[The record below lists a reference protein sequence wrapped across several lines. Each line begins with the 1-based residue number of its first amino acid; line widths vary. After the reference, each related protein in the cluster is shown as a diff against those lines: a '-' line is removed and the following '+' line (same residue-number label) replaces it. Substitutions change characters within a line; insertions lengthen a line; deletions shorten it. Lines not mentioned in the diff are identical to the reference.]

1 MFASL
6 NYRKAMNGEPSGLIL
21 LKHAATT

>member
-6 NYRKAMNGEPSGLIL
+6 NYRKAMNGEPSRLIL